1 MSSLTT
7 LQKKSRKKARRAQKR
22 ASKTISPAA
31 TEAREATVRAADA
44 TRDWAAPKVETAV
57 DWAAPKVETAK
68 EWAAPK
74 VETAKEWAGPKVE
87 PAVEKVKK
95 DVVPVVTGAVVTA
108 LAATEPQR
116 TEIAN
121 RSAAAL
127 AALRGEIEAPKP
139 KHRVRTF
146 LIFATVAGGVYA
158 AWKAFM
164 GRNQNPVDAWTTP
177 APATPVGTVT
187 PMAAEPVEAAGTA
200 PFGTASVVTDDEAGA
215 SPDEALAD
223 ATDEE
228 SAAGPTATTEKVTR
242 ARAKKVSD
250 AAAKGSTEDPATS

>member
-1 MSSLTT
+1 MSSVTT

-22 ASKTISPAA
+22 AAKTISPAA
-31 TEAREATVRAADA
+31 AQAREATVHAADA

-57 DWAAPKVETAK
+57 DWAAPKVESAK

-74 VETAKEWAGPKVE
+74 VDTAKEWAGPKVE
-87 PAVEKVKK
+87 PAVERVKK
-95 DVVPVVTGAVVTA
+95 DVVPAVTGAVVTA

-127 AALRGEIEAPKP
+127 AALRGELEAPKEN
-139 KHRVRTF
+139 KHRVRKF
-146 LIFATVAGGVYA
+146 LLFATVVGAVYA
-158 AWKAFM
+158 GWKAFVA
-164 GRNQNPVDAWTTP
+164 RNQNPVDAWTTP
-177 APATPVGTVT
+177 APATPVGNVT
-187 PMAAEPVEAAGTA
+187 PMTPETA
-200 PFGTASVVTDDEAGA
+200 PGSTTASVVTDDEAGA

-228 SAAGPTATTEKVTR
+228 SAAAPAATTEKVTP

-250 AAAKGSTEDPATS
+250 AAAKGAKGPSSD